1 MELYDADGKKIFLQ
15 ENETKTES
23 KLKGKNIV
31 FLGDSI
37 LAYQQW
43 DGVTIPYLIQSNT
56 GAKCYNCIW

>member
-37 LAYQQW
+37 HAYQ
-43 DGVTIPYLIQSNT
+43 
-56 GAKCYNCIW
+56 

>member
-15 ENETKTES
+15 EDGTKTES

-37 LAYQQW
+37 HAYQP
-43 DGVTIPYLIQSNT
+43 VSYTHLTLPTNSLV
-56 GAKCYNCIW
+56 